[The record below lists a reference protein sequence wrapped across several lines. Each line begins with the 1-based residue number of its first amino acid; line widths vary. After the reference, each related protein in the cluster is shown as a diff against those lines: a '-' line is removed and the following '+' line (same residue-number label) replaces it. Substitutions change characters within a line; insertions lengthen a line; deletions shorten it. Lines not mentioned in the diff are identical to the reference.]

1 MLLPRIRQ
9 FIPLVVTIFSCAAA
23 EPSFDEKTRA
33 EMLAQFSAE
42 EQKLNAAIEKTPDA
56 VPLYSR
62 RGDARM
68 FLARFPEAVAD
79 YEKMIALDPSQDAP
93 HWRLGIAYYLA
104 GDFAKSARQ
113 FEKYQAHESGDRENG
128 IWHFLANARA
138 KNIDQARAAMIPFT
152 RFDREPFPALYDMFA
167 GKKTGAEVF
176 TEMEKKGLA
185 NNETVMF
192 FANYYVGL
200 NEQLTGNPKAAQEH
214 LQRAVQSGASREQGY
229 MWQVARLQFDALAA
243 GK

>member
-1 MLLPRIRQ
+1 MLSPLIRQ
-9 FIPLVVTIFSCAAA
+9 LVPLFAIVFSCAAA
-23 EPSFDEKTRA
+23 EPSFDEKARA
-33 EMLAQFSAE
+33 GMLARFSAE
-42 EQKLNAAIEKTPDA
+42 EQMLNAAIDKTPDA
-56 VPLYSR
+56 VALYSR

-68 FLARFPEAVAD
+68 FLARFAEAIAD

-93 HWRLGIAYYLA
+93 HWRLGIAYYLT

-113 FEKYQAHESGDRENG
+113 FEKYQNHESGDRENG

-138 KNIDQARAAMIPFT
+138 KNIAHARTAMIPFD

-167 GKKTGAEVF
+167 GKKTTAEVF
-176 TEMEKKGLA
+176 AEIEKKNLSK
-185 NNETVMF
+185 NETVMF

-200 NEQLTGNPKAAQEH
+200 NEQLTGDTKAAREY
-214 LQRAVQSGASREQGY
+214 LQRAVQNAASREQGY
-229 MWQVARLQFDALAA
+229 MWQVSRLQFEALTA